1 VTEETWELPVIA
13 VTWLLVTGPVEA
25 DAVRDWL
32 GRLPLEL
39 GNRSLYDASD
49 ALTRGTSVAGQI
61 SAPGG
66 LSLPVRFSVDDNGLA
81 IEMDGAAGDDPWWS
95 ELVTEAGRTLR
106 ADTVALV
113 DDPAE
118 LLPRLL
124 WVSTTA
130 QAGYEDAR
138 AVATTVECQWD
149 GALLLYR

>member
-1 VTEETWELPVIA
+1 MTEETWELPVIV

-49 ALTRGTSVAGQI
+49 ALTRGTPVAGLI

-66 LSLPVRFSVDDNGLA
+66 MTLPVRFSVDDNGLA
-81 IEMDGAAGDDPWWS
+81 IEMDGPAGDDPWWS

-113 DDPAE
+113 DDPGE

>member
-1 VTEETWELPVIA
+1 MTEERWELPVIV

-25 DAVRDWL
+25 GAVRDWL
-32 GRLPLEL
+32 GRLPLDL
-39 GNRSLYDASD
+39 GSRSLNDAAD
-49 ALTRGTSVAGQI
+49 ALTRGAAVDGRI

-66 LSLPVRFSVDDNGLA
+66 VALPVRFSVDRNGLA
-81 IEMDGAAGDDPWWS
+81 TEMDGPAGDDAWWS

-113 DDPAE
+113 DDPSA

-124 WVSTTA
+124 WVATTA
-130 QAGYEDAR
+130 LADYNDAR
-138 AVATTVECQWD
+138 ARATTVECQWD